1 MSNETVCTLSV
12 SSDQQI
18 EDEQDVL
25 IGTVSIQESLV

>member
-1 MSNETVCTLSV
+1 MKLYTCTLPV

-25 IGTVSIQESLV
+25 IGRVSILESLV